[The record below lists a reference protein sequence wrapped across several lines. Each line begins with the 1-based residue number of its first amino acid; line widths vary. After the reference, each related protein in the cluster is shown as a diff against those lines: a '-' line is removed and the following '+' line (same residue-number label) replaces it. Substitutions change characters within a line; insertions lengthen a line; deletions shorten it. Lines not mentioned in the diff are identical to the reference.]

1 VRMILRKVAILI
13 PTVLAVSLL
22 TFLLISL
29 LPGDP
34 AVQILGPQG
43 ASDPEAVETIRKEL
57 KLDKPL
63 YEQYGHWLGNVLTGD
78 LGRSRYRNQDVRDAI
93 FERLPV
99 TVQIGGM
106 ALVLALLL
114 AIPFGIFSAYRSNTP
129 PDKVIT
135 TGTFGLLA
143 APTFV
148 MGLLLIYL
156 FALRFGIFPSS
167 GWTRFSDD
175 PVGNLKTAA
184 LPAMSLALAEFAVYS
199 RLLRTDMI
207 ATLQQDFIMMAKAK
221 GMPTWRILLRHA
233 LRPSSFSL
241 LTVVG
246 LQVGGL
252 IGGSVIVEQ
261 IFALPG
267 LGRLLYDSI
276 TQRDLIM
283 VQGIVLFLALSYVLV
298 NFLVDLLYSVLDPRI
313 RHG

>member
-1 VRMILRKVAILI
+1 MILRKFAILI

-34 AVQILGPQG
+34 AVTILGPQG
-43 ASDPEAVETIRKEL
+43 ADPEAVAAIRAEM
-57 KLDKPL
+57 KLDRPL
-63 YEQYGHWLGNVLTGD
+63 YEQYASWLGNAVTGD
-78 LGRSRYRNQDVRDAI
+78 LGRSRIRNQDVSAAI

-99 TVQIGGM
+99 TLEIGGL
-106 ALVLALLL
+106 ALFLALLL
-114 AIPFGIFSAYRSNTP
+114 AIPFGIFSAYRSNTA

-143 APTFV
+143 VPTFV
-148 MGLLLIYL
+148 MALLLIYL
-156 FALRFGIFPSS
+156 FAVELDVLPSS
-167 GWTRFSDD
+167 GWTRFSED
-175 PVGNLKTAA
+175 PAENLKTAI
-184 LPAMSLALAEFAVYS
+184 LPALSLALAEFAVYS

-207 ATLQQDFIMMAKAK
+207 ATLQQDFITMAKAK

-252 IGGSVIVEQ
+252 IGGSVIIEQ

-267 LGRLLYDSI
+267 IGRLLYDSI

-283 VQGIVLFLALSYVLV
+283 VQGVVLFLAVSYVVV

>member
-1 VRMILRKVAILI
+1 MILRKFAILI

-63 YEQYGHWLGNVLTGD
+63 YEQYGHWLSNVVTGD
-78 LGRSRYRNQDVRDAI
+78 LGRSRFRNQDVSDAI

-99 TVQIGGM
+99 TLEIGGL
-106 ALVLALLL
+106 ALVMALLL
-114 AIPFGIFSAYRSNTP
+114 AIPFGIFSAYRSNSL

-143 APTFV
+143 VPTFV
-148 MGLLLIYL
+148 MGLLLIYI
-156 FALRFGIFPSS
+156 FALQFDALPSS

-221 GMPTWRILLRHA
+221 GMPMWRILFRHA

-283 VQGIVLFLALSYVLV
+283 VQGVVLFLAVSYVVV

-313 RHG
+313 RNG